1 MPQNKRGGHPGEA
14 AARALKASLLAD
26 FLTKYGFTLD
36 LVERLDDDGW
46 RTVANCA
53 RINPPS
59 PTTQAIVIAILRKRH
74 STMSREEFR
83 YRLAALELRTRPK
96 PPRRKK
102 ALAKSRKTA

>member
-1 MPQNKRGGHPGEA
+1 MSRGGHPGEA

-26 FLTKYGFTLD
+26 FLAGYGFTLD

-59 PTTQAIVIAILRKRH
+59 HTTQAIVIAIIRKR
-74 STMSREEFR
+74 RDEFR
-83 YRLAALELRTRPK
+83 QRLAALELRTRPK